1 MANDAPLT
9 VERREGSAPGT
20 TIMILSGPVTLRNL
34 FDLQPHLRAGELP
47 KRFILEL
54 SGVPYMDSAGMGA
67 IINHYVHC
75 QNQGVK
81 FIAAGVSPRV
91 RELFIMT
98 KVDSL
103 IHQVDSIEAAEAL

>member
-1 MANDAPLT
+1 MANDGPLT
-9 VERREGSAPGT
+9 IERKDGSNPGT
-20 TIMILSGPVTLRNL
+20 RILILNGPVTLRNL
-34 FDLQPHLRAGELP
+34 FDLQPQLRAGELP
-47 KRFILEL
+47 KVFILDL

-67 IINHYVHC
+67 IINHFVHC

-98 KVDSL
+98 KVDGL
-103 IHQVDSIEAAEAL
+103 ITQTESIEAAEAL